1 MAALRGAYPE
11 LAEADWSEQR
21 LVASAA
27 LGARDLLARGG
38 TEATLLAAARLVDP
52 RPLAPAEL
60 AYFDRLSRECRDRS
74 IARDLSGRRW
84 PVYASVEVARSR
96 QRDLSRKLAQ
106 IDQRLAD
113 KLYAAAVS
121 TMREALRRAGVKAQ
135 VRARNRSV
143 EAKARLVEEGMTEA
157 VLAAINVRADELLDR
172 AFEGYGSDAE
182 AWIVEANLRRRKAI
196 ARAWDLHPNDLDDP
210 DEGNRAAQAAAVLV
224 ALLLVRARG
233 ALPGT
238 TPAAEPTVGV
248 PFALVRSALRVRD
261 GATVVPGPK
270 GIQVLPARSSP
281 VSRMMAQAAE
291 RATPLPDLEALARGE
306 AVPVDLSGVVPALE
320 PHYEWVHGYFGEP
333 AKPFE
338 PHVLLDGVTYTDQTR
353 GMVLAKDPAEWP
365 EGRYEWS
372 VDDHDSCTCYEI
384 VTWEPAGAGYGADDG
399 E

>member
-196 ARAWDLHPNDLDDP
+196 ARAWDLDPEDIEDP
-210 DEGNRAAQAAAVLV
+210 DEDNRARTAGALLVLLLLTLGRRALSSTTPGKEPVV
-224 ALLLVRARG
+224 AL
-233 ALPGT
+233 
-238 TPAAEPTVGV
+238 
-248 PFALVRSALRVRD
+248 PFATVRTAMRVRD
-261 GATVVPGPK
+261 GATAVPGPR
-270 GIQVLPARSSP
+270 GVETLPPTKDVVGTLIRS
-281 VSRMMAQAAE
+281 AAE
-291 RATPLPDLEALARGE
+291 RATPLPDLDALARGE
-306 AVPVDLSGVVPALE
+306 EVPVELSGVVPSLVR
-320 PHYEWVHGYFGEP
+320 HYEWVHGYFGEP
-333 AKPFE
+333 MSPFE
-338 PHVLLDGVTYTDQTR
+338 PHLRLDGETYTDETR
-353 GMVLAKDPAEWP
+353 DEILAKDPAEYP
-365 EGRYEWS
+365 EGRYTWS
-372 VDDHDSCTCYEI
+372 VDDHDSCTCYEV
-384 VTWEPAGAGYGADDG
+384 VTWEPV
-399 E
+399 